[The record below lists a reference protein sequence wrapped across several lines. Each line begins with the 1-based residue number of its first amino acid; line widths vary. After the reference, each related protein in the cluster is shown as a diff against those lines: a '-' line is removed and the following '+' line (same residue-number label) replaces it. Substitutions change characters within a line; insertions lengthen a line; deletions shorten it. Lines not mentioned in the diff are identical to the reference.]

1 VIKMSILFTS
11 AVRAGYAAGKMLP
24 GAIKVVAA
32 KAPTLTVT
40 KVAVVTGHAVVSTAK
55 IAGAVVVGLFGAHF
69 MGF

>member
-1 VIKMSILFTS
+1 MGPLFTV

-32 KAPTLTVT
+32 KAPTLTIAKT
-40 KVAVVTGHAVVSTAK
+40 AAVAGHVVISTAK
-55 IAGAVVVGLFGAHF
+55 VAGAVVVGLFGAHF